1 MQRHESGFGHHGR
14 HEFKG
19 DQVRRGRTRHRAGA
33 IAAFCT
39 IGLLAAWAGAA
50 SLYILFRDDAL
61 KLIAERQVAI
71 TRSYEARTV
80 QLQTEIDR
88 LRSLK
93 LIDQER
99 VDRAVADLTRRQSV
113 IETRQSA
120 IKALAGPKTSARDA
134 VPETTGS
141 LPAPAA
147 APKPAPLSDTILIAP
162 PADRWARLESR
173 PLPPIAVHGS
183 IGAAATATASEMRI
197 VNLGRELDQLEA
209 TQSLALNEI
218 EARHDAREHGLRK
231 IFADLGMKTP
241 RNGAGLSTAQANMGG
256 PLLPWTRPPE
266 DPFARQ
272 LHRIRAA
279 VLAIDALEQEIIAVP
294 VRRPTAGDADVTSA
308 FGMRLDP
315 FVRQLAMHSG
325 VDFRGEPGDPV
336 RSTGAGKVVQAERN
350 GGYGLVVEIDHG
362 NGYATRYAHL
372 SSIAVAAGENVAPGA
387 LVGRV
392 GSTGRST
399 GPHLHY
405 EVRFN
410 GEAIDPQKFLRASL
424 RFDPAL

>member
-19 DQVRRGRTRHRAGA
+19 DQVRRGPTRHRAGT

-39 IGLLAAWAGAA
+39 IGLLAAWAGVA

-61 KLIAERQVAI
+61 KLIAEQQVAI
-71 TRSYEARTV
+71 TRAYDAEVT
-80 QLQTEIDR
+80 QLQAEIDR

-99 VDRAVADLTRRQSV
+99 IDRAIADLARRQTV
-113 IETRQSA
+113 IETRHSA
-120 IKALAGPKTSARDA
+120 IKALAGSKTIVRDA
-134 VPETTGS
+134 APETTGS
-141 LPAPAA
+141 LPATAT
-147 APKPAPLSDTILIAP
+147 APKPSPYSDTILIAP
-162 PADRWARLESR
+162 PAERWARLESR
-173 PLPPIAVHGS
+173 PLPPIAMRSS
-183 IGAAATATASEMRI
+183 IGAAETAAEVRI

-218 EARHDAREHGLRK
+218 EARNDAREHRLRK
-231 IFADLGMKTP
+231 LFADLGMKTP
-241 RNGAGLSTAQANMGG
+241 RNGSGLPAVQANMGG
-256 PLLPWTRPPE
+256 PLLPWTRPQE

-272 LHRIRAA
+272 LHRIRTAA
-279 VLAIDALEQEIIAVP
+279 LTVDALEQEIISVP
-294 VRRPTAGDADVTSA
+294 VRRPTSGDADVTST
-308 FGMRLDP
+308 FGMRVDP
-315 FVRQLAMHSG
+315 FVRQLAMHTG

-350 GGYGLVVEIDHG
+350 GGYGLMVEIDHG
-362 NGYATRYAHL
+362 NGYTTRYAHL
-372 SSIAVAAGENVAPGA
+372 SSITVGAGENVAPGA
-387 LVGRV
+387 IVGRI

-410 GEAIDPQKFLRASL
+410 GEAIDPQKFLRAGL
-424 RFDPAL
+424 RLQAAL